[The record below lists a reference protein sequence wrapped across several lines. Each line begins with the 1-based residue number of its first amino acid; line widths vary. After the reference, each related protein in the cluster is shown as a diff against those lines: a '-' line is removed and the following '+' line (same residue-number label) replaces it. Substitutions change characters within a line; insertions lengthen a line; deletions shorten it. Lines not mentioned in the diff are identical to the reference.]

1 MQILESAR
9 LRLRP
14 MVEDDASFLVA
25 LLNEPAFLRHIGD
38 KGVRTV
44 DDALIYMAGPQES
57 YARKGF
63 GLAVVELREN
73 ESPMGICGL
82 LKRDWLAYPDL
93 GFAFLPEYSGRG
105 FALEAAETVL
115 HDARERLGLEA
126 VLAIVS
132 PGNVASLRLLGKLG
146 FVDGGRVQP
155 PGETQP
161 ALLFSLRLVAEIAD
175 DSVAERPRR
184 AAGMHG

>member
-1 MQILESAR
+1 MQILQSAR

-44 DDALIYMAGPQES
+44 TDALTYMSGPRES
-57 YARKGF
+57 YRVHGF
-63 GLAVVELREN
+63 GLAVVESLEN
-73 ESPMGICGL
+73 ESAMGICGL
-82 LKRDWLAYPDL
+82 IKRDWLSSPDL
-93 GFAFLPEYSGRG
+93 GFAFLPEYSGQG
-105 FALEAAETVL
+105 YALEAAETTL
-115 HDARERLGLEA
+115 QHARDALGVEQ
-126 VLAIVS
+126 VLAIVA

-146 FVDGGRVQP
+146 FSDNGRVEP
-155 PGETQP
+155 PGQDQP
-161 ALLFSLRLVAEIAD
+161 ALLFSLILAQVADTRL
-175 DSVAERPRR
+175 ERPLR

>member
-44 DDALIYMAGPQES
+44 EDARHYMAGPQDS
-57 YARKGF
+57 FRKHGF
-63 GLAVVELREN
+63 GLGVVELREN

-82 LKRDWLAYPDL
+82 LKRDWLAHPDL
-93 GFAFLPEYSGRG
+93 GFAFLPEYSGQG
-105 FALEAAETVL
+105 FALEAAETIL
-115 HDARERLGLEA
+115 NDARERLGLEA
-126 VLAIVS
+126 VLAIVA

-146 FVDGGRVQP
+146 FSESGRVQP
-155 PGETQP
+155 PDDAPP
-161 ALLFSLRLVAEIAD
+161 ALLFSLPLLIEQAV
-175 DSVAERPRR
+175 DSAVEPRRR
-184 AAGMHG
+184 AAGMRG

>member
-44 DDALIYMAGPQES
+44 ADALTYMAGPRES
-57 YARKGF
+57 YRKHGF
-63 GLAVVELREN
+63 GLAVVESRES
-73 ESPMGICGL
+73 ESAMGICGL
-82 LKRDWLAYPDL
+82 IKRDWLASPDL
-93 GFAFLPEYSGRG
+93 GFAFLPEYSGQG
-105 FALEAAETVL
+105 FALEAAELTL
-115 HDARERLGLEA
+115 QHARDALGVEQA
-126 VLAIVS
+126 LAIVA

-146 FVDGGRVQP
+146 FVDKGRIQP
-155 PGETQP
+155 PADSQP
-161 ALLFSLRLVAEIAD
+161 ALLFSLTLVVAQAAD
-175 DSVAERPRR
+175 TRTERPRR